1 MYISGKV
8 VSITQTNVQCSVVGF
23 KVFLYRFVFVDK
35 HWRVLVY
42 ALRSTT
48 LDNIEFLAIS
58 DIHIATQLV
67 NGYFVEF
74 FRIHFAGHVVRDRRV
89 REAEFKCEFH
99 WIVLV
104 G

>member
-1 MYISGKV
+1 M
-8 VSITQTNVQCSVVGF
+8 
-23 KVFLYRFVFVDK
+23 
-35 HWRVLVY
+35 
-42 ALRSTT
+42 
-48 LDNIEFLAIS
+48 EFLTVS

-67 NGYFVEF
+67 NRYFVEF
-74 FRIHFAGHVVRDRRV
+74 FRIHFAGHVVRDRLG